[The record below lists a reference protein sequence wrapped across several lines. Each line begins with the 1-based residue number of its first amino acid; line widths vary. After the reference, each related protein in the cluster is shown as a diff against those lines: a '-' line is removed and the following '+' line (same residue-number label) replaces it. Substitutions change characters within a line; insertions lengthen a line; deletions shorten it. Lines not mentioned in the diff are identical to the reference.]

1 MNPPWRSLFVGVV
14 AVLFALAASGLF
26 TLIDG
31 VSPFEAYRELF
42 NGALGSSYSL
52 GVTANKAA
60 PLILAALG
68 FLVAARTGAFNIGL
82 EGQLYVGALG
92 AAIAGSSIDLPRAI
106 HIPLCILAAA
116 LGGALWG
123 AFPALLKIHRGV
135 NEIVSSL
142 LLNYVAILLT
152 GYLISKPLRD
162 PGSIFPQTR
171 AIDDSAKLPIL
182 VGDTRLNAGVVVTLL
197 AAAAVFW
204 LLRFS
209 RLGYEMRTVGG
220 NPRAAEFANIST
232 TRSIFAAFLISG
244 ALAGI
249 GGAVE
254 MLGSQFRLVEN
265 FSDGIGFTGI
275 VVALLGA
282 LSPVGSVIAGTFF
295 GVLISGANQME
306 RVLGISANL
315 VIVIQGAAVLF
326 VVGGRSIAEF
336 IARFVTRHRG
346 GTPRRAATRT
356 ALMREERDRI
366 TPDPDPSVIGGG
378 VP

>member
-1 MNPPWRSLFVGVV
+1 MNVRWRSVAVSVV
-14 AVLFALAASGLF
+14 AVVFALVASGLF

-42 NGALGSSYSL
+42 NGALGSNYAL

-60 PLILAALG
+60 PLILTALG
-68 FLVAARTGAFNIGL
+68 FLVTARTGVFNIGL
-82 EGQLYVGALG
+82 EGQLYIGALG
-92 AAIAGSSIDLPRAI
+92 AAIVGSSIDLPRAI
-106 HIPLCILAAA
+106 HLPLCILAAVV
-116 LGGALWG
+116 GGALWG
-123 AFPALLKIHRGV
+123 ALPALLRIRRGV

-152 GYLISKPLRD
+152 GYLISDPLRD

-171 AIDDSAKLPIL
+171 AIEESAKLPIL
-182 VGDTRLNAGVVVTLL
+182 LGGTRLNAGVIVTLM
-197 AAAAVFW
+197 AAAIVFW

-220 NPRAAEFANIST
+220 NPRAAEFANISSN
-232 TRSIFAAFLISG
+232 RSIFAAFLISG
-244 ALAGI
+244 ALAGV

-282 LSPVGSVIAGTFF
+282 LSAVGSVIAGTFF
-295 GVLISGANQME
+295 GILISGANQME

-326 VVGGRSIAEF
+326 VLSGRSIAEATF
-336 IARFVTRHRG
+336 RLVARYRRRMPRNAETRK
-346 GTPRRAATRT
+346 P
-356 ALMREERDRI
+356 L
-366 TPDPDPSVIGGG
+366 TPDPDPSIIGGG